1 MRALIKTLLIA
12 PVLLLTC
19 SLFAQSGSLNEGQIQ
34 TFTLQ
39 NDSIVI
45 RASAFLEDASVK
57 YDLEQTYH
65 SYSREQII
73 KTQGSHLGHLLHGH
87 YQRYSR
93 EMELQEEGQFEYGLQ
108 VGQWKYWQEGYLY
121 QVVDFRKGARHG
133 DFVQYAADGSIE
145 IEAEYRNNELHGD
158 YQLFEDGEL
167 SASKKFRQGEEVVKP
182 EKSEGLTQTGD
193 SSATTETSPSVAPP
207 SSAAEREER
216 IKERRRSKSS
226 STSTRRNQDRP
237 SSSNTKTVTASPPTT
252 EQTGSGTTQIFI
264 TDKETGQGLKQVSI
278 KVSQFER
285 SPTEDASFQFF
296 GYTNPEGHYQL
307 ENDDKNYVLFITQ
320 RGYRPFQLRI
330 EAARRQ
336 DTYLVALE
344 PTPTCG
350 QLTGKVQPAAKNT
363 AVSGAAIHIKDTR
376 GRLIKSTYSNS
387 RGEFSACLPCNER
400 YQLIVEGDGFQRYEE
415 QVFLPPNCIDV
426 TEEVALYLPSNQ
438 RRPAYQ
444 QQPNSRPD
452 TRIAQNEALTDTQTG
467 RNRPQ
472 GGQSNGRFA
481 SNADQ
486 LLFFV
491 IAGTFSSRTNAE
503 RRLAQVKDA
512 GFEDAMII
520 ELSDSG
526 YFAVSVGNLDSRS
539 AAAALKQ
546 RFERLTQIDAYVR
559 DKPF

>member
-1 MRALIKTLLIA
+1 M
-12 PVLLLTC
+12 
-19 SLFAQSGSLNEGQIQ
+19 NEGQIQ

-108 VGQWKYWQEGYLY
+108 VGQWKYWQEGHLF

-133 DFVQYAADGSIE
+133 DFVQYAANGSIE

-158 YQLFEDGEL
+158 YQLFQDGEL

-182 EKSEGLTQTGD
+182 EKSEGLTQAGD
-193 SSATTETSPSVAPP
+193 SSEATEIQAGAAPSPP
-207 SSAAEREER
+207 AAEREER

-237 SSSNTKTVTASPPTT
+237 SSRNTETATTSTSTT
-252 EQTGSGTTQIFI
+252 EQTNSETTQIFI

-307 ENDDKNYVLFITQ
+307 ENDDKNYVL
-320 RGYRPFQLRI
+320 
-330 EAARRQ
+330 
-336 DTYLVALE
+336 LV
-344 PTPTCG
+344 
-350 QLTGKVQPAAKNT
+350 
-363 AVSGAAIHIKDTR
+363 I
-376 GRLIKSTYSNS
+376 
-387 RGEFSACLPCNER
+387 
-400 YQLIVEGDGFQRYEE
+400 
-415 QVFLPPNCIDV
+415 
-426 TEEVALYLPSNQ
+426 
-438 RRPAYQ
+438 
-444 QQPNSRPD
+444 
-452 TRIAQNEALTDTQTG
+452 
-467 RNRPQ
+467 
-472 GGQSNGRFA
+472 
-481 SNADQ
+481 
-486 LLFFV
+486 
-491 IAGTFSSRTNAE
+491 
-503 RRLAQVKDA
+503 
-512 GFEDAMII
+512 
-520 ELSDSG
+520 LS
-526 YFAVSVGNLDSRS
+526 
-539 AAAALKQ
+539 K
-546 RFERLTQIDAYVR
+546 
-559 DKPF
+559 